1 MVVIAVCNA
10 LIVSNHAGYE
20 YYDAPA
26 WCTATKQEDSSECVS
41 YMCKRCSLVYMCAL
55 PVYMLLAT
63 CKYLECTKD

>member
-26 WCTATKQEDSSECVS
+26 WCTATKARGQQR
-41 YMCKRCSLVYMCAL
+41 MR
-55 PVYMLLAT
+55 
-63 CKYLECTKD
+63 